1 MRILEQTPTTLTVQ
15 HRPLGNWIAGG
26 FIAAVGLLGIGF
38 ALTSKDTP
46 VSPSAIIAVPAG
58 LGVMCSPVVTCTF
71 DRKKERLLLKNRSLL
86 GTKVIERSLQEIT
99 DIRAVTSGPYGI
111 TMMVSGEDI
120 PINLDHINFFGK
132 SKKNQAIASEIRNF
146 IRLNLE

>member
-1 MRILEQTPTTLTVQ
+1 MRILEQTATNLTIQ

-38 ALTSKDTP
+38 AVTSKDTP
-46 VSPSAIIAVPAG
+46 ISPSAIIAVPAG

-71 DRKKERLLLKNRSLL
+71 DRKKEHLLLKNRSLL
-86 GTKVIERSLQEIT
+86 GSKVIERSLQEIT

-111 TMMVSGEDI
+111 TMVVSGEDI

-132 SKKNQAIASEIRNF
+132 SKKNQAIVAEIRNF
-146 IRLNLE
+146 ISLN